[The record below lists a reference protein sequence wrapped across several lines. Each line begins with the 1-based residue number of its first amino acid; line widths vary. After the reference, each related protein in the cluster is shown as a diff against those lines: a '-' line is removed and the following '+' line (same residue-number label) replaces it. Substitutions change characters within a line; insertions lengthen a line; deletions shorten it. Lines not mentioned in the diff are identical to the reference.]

1 MMKKFWTT
9 VLGSFVGVWLGL
21 TLFSVI
27 SVIMSF
33 AFIGAMSNFGG
44 TTKTVEKNSIF
55 CINLAGTLSERAEG
69 NAYLSSLMG
78 DEKNGMDLQT
88 LLKAIK
94 AAKDNDNVKGISLEC
109 NSIDAD
115 FATLYEI
122 RNALI
127 DFKRSKK
134 FIYAYGDEIA
144 QDDYYLASVADSVFM
159 NTYGTIDLHGLS
171 SVTPYFKTLL
181 DKVGV
186 EMQVI
191 RVGTFKSAVEPF
203 MLTEMSEANR
213 LQQEHYLG
221 SVWSTFT
228 ADVAKSRNITVEQI
242 NQCAD
247 SIIVFSTPKAILKTK
262 LVDALCYR
270 HQYED
275 KLRKLTDVKSDEDLN
290 YVGIE
295 DIIAAAPA
303 PKTSKNKVAVFYAVG
318 EIDGPGEGIDSKKLA
333 EDIVEA
339 SKDNDVK
346 AVVLRVNSPGGSAF
360 GAEQIWAALE
370 EVKKANKPY
379 AVSMG
384 GYAASGGYYISCGAD
399 RIFAE
404 PNTITGSIGVFGVIP
419 CFENLA
425 VEKLGVNICEVN
437 TNSNALMT
445 SFKKLTPLQREHI
458 QQNVNAIYE
467 LFTSRCATG
476 RNMPIDSLKQIAEGR
491 VWDGATALKLKL
503 VDEYGNLDSAVKW
516 VADKAKLTD
525 YEVEE
530 LPVPDEEIF
539 KYISKYMDMRAEE
552 KLKENIGVLYQYH
565 NEIKRI
571 MSRDHVQCIM
581 EPMVIR

>member
-1 MMKKFWTT
+1 M
-9 VLGSFVGVWLGL
+9 
-21 TLFSVI
+21 
-27 SVIMSF
+27 
-33 AFIGAMSNFGG
+33 
-44 TTKTVEKNSIF
+44 
-55 CINLAGTLSERAEG
+55 
-69 NAYLSSLMG
+69 
-78 DEKNGMDLQT
+78 
-88 LLKAIK
+88 
-94 AAKDNDNVKGISLEC
+94 
-109 NSIDAD
+109 
-115 FATLYEI
+115 
-122 RNALI
+122 
-127 DFKRSKK
+127 
-134 FIYAYGDEIA
+134 
-144 QDDYYLASVADSVFM
+144 
-159 NTYGTIDLHGLS
+159 
-171 SVTPYFKTLL
+171 
-181 DKVGV
+181 
-186 EMQVI
+186 
-191 RVGTFKSAVEPF
+191 
-203 MLTEMSEANR
+203 
-213 LQQEHYLG
+213 
-221 SVWSTFT
+221 
-228 ADVAKSRNITVEQI
+228 
-242 NQCAD
+242 
-247 SIIVFSTPKAILKTK
+247 
-262 LVDALCYR
+262 
-270 HQYED
+270 
-275 KLRKLTDVKSDEDLN
+275 
-290 YVGIE
+290 
-295 DIIAAAPA
+295 
-303 PKTSKNKVAVFYAVG
+303 
-318 EIDGPGEGIDSKKLA
+318 
-333 EDIVEA
+333 
-339 SKDNDVK
+339 K

-437 TNSNALMT
+437 TNSNAVMT

-530 LPVPDEEIF
+530 LPVPDEVIF